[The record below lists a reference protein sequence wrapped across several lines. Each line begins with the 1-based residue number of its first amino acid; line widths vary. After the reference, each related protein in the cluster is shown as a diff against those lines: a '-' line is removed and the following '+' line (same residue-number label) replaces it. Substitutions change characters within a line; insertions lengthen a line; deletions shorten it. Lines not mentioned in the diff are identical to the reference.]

1 MNNWD
6 SFNFFDDPTFGIN
19 LQPLTTTYVEVE
31 DLENDI
37 KRLSSLFYEET
48 VHLSYKLPN
57 SLKKSRNF
65 LQPYLNIKPIKH
77 SRQNYTQ
84 LTNSID
90 YAKVFVQECTAC
102 FDDNVGVNN
111 LLRDILRGMDS
122 LKVHYCS
129 DGVYQTKQIKNILP
143 SNQLSMYEYTL
154 KVD

>member
-1 MNNWD
+1 MFSPRD

-84 LTNSID
+84 LTNYID
-90 YAKVFVQECTAC
+90 QSKDLVQECKSC
-102 FDDNVGVNN
+102 FSDNVGVNDI
-111 LLRDILRGMDS
+111 LRDILRDMDR

-129 DGVYQTKQIKNILP
+129 DGGIFSSL
-143 SNQLSMYEYTL
+143 
-154 KVD
+154 